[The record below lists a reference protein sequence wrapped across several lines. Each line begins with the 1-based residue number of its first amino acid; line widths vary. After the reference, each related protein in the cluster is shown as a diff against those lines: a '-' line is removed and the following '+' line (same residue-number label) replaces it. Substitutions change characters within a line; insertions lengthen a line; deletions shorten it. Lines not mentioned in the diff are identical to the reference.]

1 MDYENYA
8 GPALKLARAR
18 VASMGG
24 CMGCPTCGKGSGM
37 FMGGADGD
45 WTAEDEANFQSRE
58 RKMKELKKQIAA
70 AEKRAIAEF
79 KRTGQPIPEDLIRP
93 VRQRAIGPR
102 RPRKP
107 SAAQIAAAARRAA
120 RAERNACVTN
130 CRSTYLSALPPRGPQ
145 KPRTAAQ
152 QAATA
157 RLVELNK
164 ARKKGSGLMRGRRR
178 RVRMTRGRGLEM
190 GDGLDYGSGMQY
202 Y

>member
-24 CMGCPTCGKGSGM
+24 CMGCPTCGTGSGM
-37 FMGGADGD
+37 FMGGAAGDPD

-58 RKMKELKKQIAA
+58 RKMKELKKQIAL

-93 VRQRAIGPR
+93 VRQRGL
-102 RPRKP
+102 RKP

-130 CRSTYLSALPPRGPQ
+130 CRSTYLSALPPRGPR

-152 QAATA
+152 QAAIA
-157 RLVELNK
+157 RLVALNK

-202 Y
+202 F